1 MKSETGSTLSLIAGI
16 LSSIILFL
24 VLIVLTANISYQ
36 TNFPIKLFLF
46 LLFIFLIGLTI
57 TLLFFLASKKMKN
70 KKTTKEGAII
80 SLVTGILTF
89 NLFAIIG
96 GAIGLSDS
104 KKNENKK

>member
-1 MKSETGSTLSLIAGI
+1 MR
-16 LSSIILFL
+16 
-24 VLIVLTANISYQ
+24 
-36 TNFPIKLFLF
+36 
-46 LLFIFLIGLTI
+46 
-57 TLLFFLASKKMKN
+57 N